1 MSDNDRE
8 ADELQDAHHASSNS
22 AMITVLTIAFG
33 VIWLAERD
41 SMPSWLISV
50 WFVFVIPLSLFLMF
64 MYRRRYRALLE
75 LHGVDHRDS
84 EGMHH

>member
-1 MSDNDRE
+1 
-8 ADELQDAHHASSNS
+8 
-22 AMITVLTIAFG
+22 
-33 VIWLAERD
+33 
-41 SMPSWLISV
+41 
-50 WFVFVIPLSLFLMF
+50 